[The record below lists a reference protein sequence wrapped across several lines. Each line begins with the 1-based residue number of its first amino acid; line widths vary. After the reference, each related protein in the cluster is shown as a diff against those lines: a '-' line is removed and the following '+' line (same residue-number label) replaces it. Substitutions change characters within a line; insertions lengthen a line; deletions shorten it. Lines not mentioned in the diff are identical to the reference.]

1 MPTARR
7 LGPPSRCA
15 SVLLLSDPM
24 EDQLLHLQLG
34 SHPAVPPPPPPPPA
48 MLPPTASPPPTAPP
62 PTSPQQLRPP
72 PLGPPLADAAVP
84 PPPPGIVPPATP
96 PPTTVPSPGVP
107 PPTAPPPTSPPP
119 LRPPPPLSPV
129 TNAAVPPPPTA
140 PPPLESPQAASA
152 VEASAQVVEEDN
164 PEVPIPSASNA
175 SGYLGVYKGRN
186 GRWRAETYGVSV
198 AGITYSA
205 DGKQRTTPHAPTRR
219 MAMPCLSPCDHPYL
233 LILPPG
239 HLPRVHRLQHRVRG
253 GGGGGART
261 P

>member
-1 MPTARR
+1 
-7 LGPPSRCA
+7 
-15 SVLLLSDPM
+15 M

-72 PLGPPLADAAVP
+72 PLGPPLA
-84 PPPPGIVPPATP
+84 
-96 PPTTVPSPGVP
+96 
-107 PPTAPPPTSPPP
+107 
-119 LRPPPPLSPV
+119 PV
-129 TNAAVPPPPTA
+129 ANAAVPPPPTA
-140 PPPLESPQAASA
+140 PPPLGLPQAAST
-152 VEASAQVVEEDN
+152 VEASAQVVEEDPN

-175 SGYLGVYKGRN
+175 SGYKGVYQGRN
-186 GRWRAETYGVSV
+186 GRWRAEAYGVSV

-205 DGKQRTTPHAPTRR
+205 DGKQRTTPHVPTRR
-219 MAMPCLSPCDHPYL
+219 MAMPCPSPCDHAYP
-233 LILPPG
+233 LILTPG